1 MDELLLAY
9 GPQPSFDDM
18 AWYGLA
24 YARIYEVLGKKNF
37 LALSREIFDWVW
49 REGWDTS
56 VCGGGV
62 WFDQVSYNK
71 YQVGWCCD
79 NKYHLDSWGKAD
91 YRERADVPV
100 GKQASKDPQQHRV

>member
-1 MDELLLAY
+1 MECYIYGHLLFRYSSVVVSSARPLDQLLLAY

-24 YARIYEVLGKKNF
+24 YARIYEVLGNKHF
-37 LALSREIFDWVW
+37 LSLSREIFDWVW

-62 WFDQVSYNK
+62 WFDQVRNIEL
-71 YQVGWCCD
+71 VWVV
-79 NKYHLDSWGKAD
+79 
-91 YRERADVPV
+91 E
-100 GKQASKDPQQHRV
+100 